1 MVLAQGLMP
10 RTPSGT
16 AALFKVCSKYRVNN
30 FPDNCMSYW
39 NAAKIPLLKD
49 RFGDTARPST

>member
-1 MVLAQGLMP
+1 MVLAQGLTP
-10 RTPSGT
+10 RMPSGT
-16 AALFKVCSKYRVNN
+16 AVLLKCAPSTESITSG
-30 FPDNCMSYW
+30 NCLSYW